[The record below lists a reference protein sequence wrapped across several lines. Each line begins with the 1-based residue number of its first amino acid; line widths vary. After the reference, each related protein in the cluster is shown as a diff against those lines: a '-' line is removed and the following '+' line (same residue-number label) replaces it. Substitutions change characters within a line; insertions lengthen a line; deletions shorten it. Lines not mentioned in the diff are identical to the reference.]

1 MARVKFALSLLC
13 STIALSLLG
22 GEIAAAGQ
30 EPAPSVVPL
39 DVEFGKSPAPVEAS
53 GRDHLLYE
61 MRLTNY
67 SGRTIVLTEID
78 VLDSNG
84 GRPLGAFAAKDLAT
98 MIATPGQQKEG
109 ADRLQIGPGGFV
121 VVYFDTAVPKGTG
134 AGLRL
139 GHHIHVASASSGPP
153 DPSRTIL
160 EAPPLT
166 VSSET
171 PLVVNAPL
179 GPGHWLAANALSND
193 SDHRRTIAVVDGQAR
208 IAQRYAIDFVK
219 IDAHGR
225 AFTGDPSKNES
236 WAGYGEPVL
245 AVADAVVERI
255 LDGLPDNQPLAP
267 PAIKIG
273 LDTIAGNHIVL
284 RLPGGKRVLYG
295 HLRPGSIRVKEGE
308 RVRVGEV
315 LAALGNSGQSD
326 APHLHIH
333 VADAASPLGA
343 DGLPFAFR
351 SFRLEGYAPSLDILE
366 NPGGWTGPATSD
378 IATRHRELPTDLAVI
393 AF

>member
-67 SGRTIVLTEID
+67 SGRTIVLTEIN

-179 GPGHWLAANALSND
+179 GPGHWLAAN
-193 SDHRRTIAVVDGQAR
+193 
-208 IAQRYAIDFVK
+208 
-219 IDAHGR
+219 
-225 AFTGDPSKNES
+225 
-236 WAGYGEPVL
+236 

>member
-1 MARVKFALSLLC
+1 
-13 STIALSLLG
+13 LG
-22 GEIAAAGQ
+22 PEIASAHQ

-39 DVEFGKSPAPVEAS
+39 DVQFGKPPAPVDAN

-67 SGRTIVLTEID
+67 SGRTIALTEID
-78 VLDSNG
+78 VFDSTN
-84 GRPLGAFAAKDLAT
+84 GRPLGAFAAKDLAS

-109 ADRLQIGPGGFV
+109 TDRLQIGPGGFV
-121 VVYFDTAVPKGTG
+121 VVYFDTVIPRGTAV
-134 AGLRL
+134 GLRL
-139 GHHIHVASASSGPP
+139 DHRIHVASTSSGPP
-153 DPSRTIL
+153 DRSRTIL
-160 EAPPLT
+160 ETLPLT
-166 VSSET
+166 VSKEP
-171 PLVVNAPL
+171 PLVVEAPL
-179 GPGHWLAANALSND
+179 RSGNWLAANALSND
-193 SDHRRTIAVVDGQAR
+193 SDHRRTIAVVDGRAR

-219 IDAHGR
+219 IDARGR
-225 AFTGDPSKNES
+225 AFTGDPSKNEN
-236 WAGYGEPVL
+236 WIGYGEPVL
-245 AVADAVVERI
+245 AVADAVVERVY
-255 LDGLPDNQPLAP
+255 DGLPDNQPLASP
-267 PAIKIG
+267 SIKIG

-295 HLRPGSIRVKEGE
+295 HLKPGSIRVKEGE
-308 RVRVGEV
+308 QVREGAV

-378 IATRHRELPTDLAVI
+378 IAIRKNELPTDLAVVS
-393 AF
+393 F